1 MLICLYEKG
10 HQWVLFVGWYAV
22 PCAPP
27 VTPRGMFKMPHGSI
41 AGDSSIDSICLAVY
55 WLISSNMAQKRN
67 KSGHISMFFG
77 ANQGQK

>member
-10 HQWVLFVGWYAV
+10 HQWVLYWGWYAV

-41 AGDSSIDSICLAVY
+41 AGYSSIDSICLAVY
-55 WLISSNMAQKRN
+55 WLISFNMAQKRN